1 MAEMIYDGYAKLYT
15 SVLDPGKFTKL
26 MAKGYWDSIG
36 LWTMGLALSARQMS
50 DGFLEEDDVL
60 YALHA
65 TEHALEGLCEVVELW
80 EPVDGGW
87 VIHDYLDPDKGQNSR
102 EHIIERRRKDQARQ
116 HRHRH
121 GTTAEKSQPGHGG
134 VTRDSHV
141 SNGQIENLKLKTK
154 KRENKAKEIEK
165 IPSPDDGGVVFPDI
179 EAWEPSPDCYAMARD
194 LAARGYPLVDV
205 TDLASEFRL
214 SIQAKGIEHYGY
226 RKLTPAFQSWINKRA
241 KSLRDK
247 RQDPTLPTPPV
258 TTGERTYEWGG
269 ITRDWLREHIADLVP
284 EGLFT
289 QTIESSFWGQ
299 VKAGTPKDVAA
310 EEIVKDLLTQVEY
323 VGSKS

>member
-60 YALHA
+60 FALHA
-65 TEHALEGLCEVVELW
+65 TEHALEGLTEVVELW

-87 VIHDYLDPDKGQNSR
+87 IIHDYLDPDKGQNSR
-102 EHIIERRRKDQARQ
+102 EHIIERRRKDQQRQ
-116 HRHRH
+116 QRHRA
-121 GTTAEKSQPGHGG
+121 GTTGVKSSPSHGG

-154 KRENKAKEIEK
+154 KREKTGTEPEK
-165 IPSPDDGGVVFPDI
+165 TLSQDDGLDFPDI
-179 EAWEPSPDCYAMARD
+179 EAWEPSPDCYAMARE
-194 LAARGYPLVDV
+194 LAAKGYPLVDV

-247 RQDPTLPTPPV
+247 RQESPLPVQPTASA
-258 TTGERTYEWGG
+258 ERTYEWGG
-269 ITRDWLREHIADLVP
+269 IDRDWLKEHITDLVP

-289 QTIESSFWGQ
+289 QAIESSFWAR
-299 VKAGTPKDVAA
+299 VKTGESKEQTAR
-310 EEIVKDLLTQVEY
+310 EIVDDLLTQVEY
-323 VGSKS
+323 VGRTS